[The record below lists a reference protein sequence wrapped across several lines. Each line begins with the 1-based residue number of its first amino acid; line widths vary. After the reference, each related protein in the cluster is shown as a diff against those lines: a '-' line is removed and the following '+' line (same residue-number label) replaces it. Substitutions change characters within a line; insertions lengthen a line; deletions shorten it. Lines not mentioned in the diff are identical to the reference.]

1 MDAMAIVK
9 VVQDRKGA
17 SPEVHR
23 VKRTWN
29 VEGHELAKCIVFEPN
44 GFWSNYIPQSNLYH
58 VQKDMDFPNASLI

>member
-9 VVQDRKGA
+9 AVQERKGA
-17 SPEVHR
+17 SPEVHW
-23 VKRTWN
+23 VKMTRN
-29 VEGHELAKCIVFEPN
+29 VVGHELAKCIVFKPN